1 MKAFCATSTQ
11 PCRLSCLR
19 SLESPRLLILELGLQ
34 QWATSHRVVE
44 RQVRITAGAREADLS
59 RSLCVPGQLLLPS
72 YGHLHCHGAQIRPNW
87 SCMIRPDFHN
97 DYFAVIPQLNC
108 PRLKDLTVWP
118 TLSKFN
124 VIFRVKDLNSVGE
137 YLDVIA
143 PNISGKF
150 KCQVAISPIIN

>member
-1 MKAFCATSTQ
+1 M
-11 PCRLSCLR
+11 
-19 SLESPRLLILELGLQ
+19 
-34 QWATSHRVVE
+34 
-44 RQVRITAGAREADLS
+44 
-59 RSLCVPGQLLLPS
+59 
-72 YGHLHCHGAQIRPNW
+72 RPNW
-87 SCMIRPDFHN
+87 PCMIAPDFNN

-150 KCQVAISPIIN
+150 KWQVAISPIIN

>member
-1 MKAFCATSTQ
+1 MKAFSSTS
-11 PCRLSCLR
+11 PRLYLLSYPR
-19 SLESPRLLILELGLQ
+19 SPELPRLLILESGLL
-34 QWATSHRVVE
+34 QWATSHHAVE
-44 RQVRITAGAREADLS
+44 RQVRITAEAREADLS
-59 RSLCVPGQLLLPS
+59 RSRCGRGQLPLPS
-72 YGHLHCHGAQIRPNW
+72 YGHLHCHGAQMHPNW

-97 DYFAVIPQLNC
+97 DYFTVIPQLNC

-150 KCQVAISPIIN
+150 KWQAAISPIIN